1 MPWVDLCSADD
12 YASIFYRT
20 NTQYSNVS
28 GFSPEKP
35 TIVVLHPLYL
45 DTTWLDLQFGDAR
58 LSRSYNMIAFD
69 MRSAG
74 RSVCRPNGRHDS
86 WVDAADL
93 AFCFYVCLSQSRRA
107 QLTDKHSTCNSHRP
121 IFSRSRVPHATRPF
135 VSPSCM
141 LSTSP
146 PCSITDPAPA
156 FPTSV

>member
-28 GFSPEKP
+28 GFALDKP

-58 LSRSYNMIAFD
+58 LSRAYNMIAFD
-69 MRSAG
+69 VRSAG

-93 AFCFYVCLSQSRRA
+93 AFCFYVRLPQCREPAHSSPISTELATSTGPFSRPRGPRMRRSHSVCRSVRSRR
-107 QLTDKHSTCNSHRP
+107 RP
-121 IFSRSRVPHATRPF
+121 PQYR
-135 VSPSCM
+135 
-141 LSTSP
+141 
-146 PCSITDPAPA
+146 
-156 FPTSV
+156 